1 MYSFFLSWSVIVM
14 EKSEATKKKSEP
26 ALVPEWL
33 KAASSGVNSSGGG
46 SLHHFASSSQSG
58 IFPLPFIYLI
68 YFLLL
73 YYVVF
78 VPITQSR
85 RQFEISPV
93 SLVGCCFYCFPVAKS
108 INFHGKV

>member
-1 MYSFFLSWSVIVM
+1 M

-78 VPITQSR
+78 VPK
-85 RQFEISPV
+85 V
-93 SLVGCCFYCFPVAKS
+93 AGSLK
-108 INFHGKV
+108 FHL